1 MATLVQL
8 GCISHL
14 PIVVDGVVLD
24 SSRPAQS
31 LEIIE
36 WLHSHCV
43 SVTMGSLSVVIFFL
57 IQCYPIHPFHS
68 VSRSGTDRG
77 GGCYFPTHGRL
88 GCLFVLFIFFCSF
101 YFFLF
106 FASISFLFVSSNAKH
121 RKQSPLMRNWLH
133 LKIGGGERRC
143 DCLFLGFFLFF
154 RVSYFCFGRGR

>member
-77 GGCYFPTHGRL
+77 GGCYFPTQGRL
-88 GCLFVLFIFFCSF
+88 GCLFVLFVC
-101 YFFLF
+101 FFLF
-106 FASISFLFVSSNAKH
+106 ILLLFVFCIHQFFVCLFKRKTSKAIASNAKLAALEN
-121 RKQSPLMRNWLH
+121 R
-133 LKIGGGERRC
+133 GGGKEMR
-143 DCLFLGFFLFF
+143 LFIFRFLSFF
-154 RVSYFCFGRGR
+154 